1 MPRIDLPSGCT
12 SFGTGLMKRQVV
24 ASRRGHFAGNRRG
37 RAGYTLMEI
46 MLVVAIIAVLVD
58 VATVY
63 VNDVVPA
70 VPAP

>member
-1 MPRIDLPSGCT
+1 M
-12 SFGTGLMKRQVV
+12 VV
-24 ASRRGHFAGNRRG
+24 V
-37 RAGYTLMEI
+37 MV
-46 MLVVAIIAVLVD
+46 VVAIIAVLVD